1 MDTPLASTGLAHVW
15 SQGDAVTR
23 TVALVL
29 LAMSLATWI
38 IILWKVLDQRAQRQ
52 QAKASEGFWHSG
64 DFAEG
69 LDKLGPTD
77 NNPFRALAVEG
88 REAQRHILHKDGRQT
103 PQLHDSLDVSDWIE
117 RCLRR
122 TLDDHVA
129 KAQSGLTVLASIAST
144 APFVG
149 LFGTVWGIYHA
160 LLGIGAAGQ
169 VSIDQVAGPIGEAL
183 IMTALGLLVA
193 IPAVL
198 GYNALV
204 RGNKAILHKLN
215 RFAHDL
221 HAYFVTGARVSSG
234 ADAKVLPMKKA

>member
-1 MDTPLASTGLAHVW
+1 MDTPLASSGLAHVW

-52 QAKASEGFWHSG
+52 QAKASEGFWHSA

-69 LDKLGPTD
+69 LDKLGAAD

-88 REAQRHILHKDGRQT
+88 REAQRHILHKDGRQA

-122 TLDDHVA
+122 TLDDHIA